1 MKYLPSASLCSLEED
16 ISHGGGSIS
25 FFLRSKFQKNTVK
38 SKKRLILTSAASSLQ
53 LQLPVVVVAV
63 LYRIAGDSLSW
74 YDEVAAVLL
83 SWVTY
88 YGACLAALE
97 RKHIGVDSVLL
108 MLPAKF
114 RLIGVV
120 VAEAFVIG
128 FFVLMAWAG
137 YQVAMILAGETL
149 VSLTWVSVQFTQSVI
164 PVTAVLF
171 IICELLSIP
180 GYWRAVA
187 AGQSLN
193 DH

>member
-1 MKYLPSASLCSLEED
+1 VTSVETNLLQRVMTRALEW
-16 ISHGGGSIS
+16 
-25 FFLRSKFQKNTVK
+25 FLIFLMIV
-38 SKKRLILTSAASSLQ
+38 LTA
-53 LQLPVVVVAV
+53 VVVVAV

-180 GYWRAVA
+180 AYWRAVA

>member
-1 MKYLPSASLCSLEED
+1 MSIAETNLLQRVMTTALEW
-16 ISHGGGSIS
+16 
-25 FFLRSKFQKNTVK
+25 FLIF
-38 SKKRLILTSAASSLQ
+38 LMILLT
-53 LQLPVVVVAV
+53 VVVVTAV
-63 LYRIAGDSLSW
+63 LFRIAGDSLSW

-108 MLPAKF
+108 MLPSKF

-120 VAEAFVIG
+120 VAECFVIG
-128 FFVLMAWAG
+128 FFILMAWAG
-137 YQVAMILAGETL
+137 YQVVAILDGETL

-164 PVTAVLF
+164 PVTAIIF
-171 IICELLSIP
+171 IVCELLSVP

-187 AGQSLN
+187 SGQSLN

>member
-1 MKYLPSASLCSLEED
+1 
-16 ISHGGGSIS
+16 
-25 FFLRSKFQKNTVK
+25 
-38 SKKRLILTSAASSLQ
+38 
-53 LQLPVVVVAV
+53 
-63 LYRIAGDSLSW
+63 
-74 YDEVAAVLL
+74 
-83 SWVTY
+83 
-88 YGACLAALE
+88 
-97 RKHIGVDSVLL
+97 

-180 GYWRAVA
+180 AYWRAVA

-193 DH
+193 YH